1 MSDQQVISKCYEDTI
16 QRVFTTFYQAYVIAK
31 SDEEQRVAEQKFSV
45 GIKFAREVRDRAI
58 AILPAG

>member
-1 MSDQQVISKCYEDTI
+1 MSDQQIITKAYEDTI
-16 QRVFTTFYQAYVIAK
+16 QRVFTTFYQGYMLAK
-31 SDEEQRVAEQKFSV
+31 SDEEQRVAEQKFAV